1 MEDHHSSTTETGNLI
16 STSEVLQIELSE
28 CKIIYIIGRTA
39 KSVTEL
45 LSFLGTIYGGG
56 FLRIPTDSY
65 SDVTFFLREERRGYQ
80 VSYFAL
86 DVKLTKWQ
94 KVIVT

>member
-16 STSEVLQIELSE
+16 STSKVLQIELSE

>member
-1 MEDHHSSTTETGNLI
+1 MRDYVQRGTV
-16 STSEVLQIELSE
+16 VLNFEASVRNIF
-28 CKIIYIIGRTA
+28 IIGRTA

-45 LSFLGTIYGGG
+45 LSFLGIIYGGG

-80 VSYFAL
+80 VSYFTL
-86 DVKLTKWQ
+86 DVKKLTKWQ

>member
-1 MEDHHSSTTETGNLI
+1 MRDYVQRGTV
-16 STSEVLQIELSE
+16 VLNFEASVRNIF
-28 CKIIYIIGRTA
+28 IIGRTA

-80 VSYFAL
+80 VSYFTL